1 MNLNYSLKE
10 INLASEFIISNS
22 RTNRFLFFGPVGIGK
37 TTLIKK
43 LCLDLGVRDLVTSPT
58 FSVINQYKTNNDFIY
73 HMDLFRLE
81 KVDEITDAGII
92 EYLDQGKKLIIE
104 WPEILLE
111 NFNFNCTKINMEII
125 DEKNRKLHLKN
136 EFF

>member
-10 INLASEFIISNS
+10 INLASEFIISNCK
-22 RTNRFLFFGPVGIGK
+22 TNCFLFFGPVGIGK

-43 LCLDLGVRDLVTSPT
+43 LCSDLGVKDLVSSPT
-58 FSVINQYKTNNDFIY
+58 FSIINQYKTNNDFIY

-92 EYLDQGKKLIIE
+92 EYLDKGKKLIIE

-111 NFNFNCTKINMEII
+111 NFNFNCTKIKMEII
-125 DEKNRKLHLKN
+125 DENNRKLYLKN

>member
-10 INLASEFIISNS
+10 IKLASEFIISNS
-22 RTNRFLFFGPVGIGK
+22 KTNCFLFFGPVGIGK
-37 TTLIKK
+37 TTLIKE
-43 LCLDLGVRDLVTSPT
+43 LCSNLGVRDLVSSPT
-58 FSVINQYKTNNDFIY
+58 FSIINQYKTNNDFIY

-92 EYLDQGKKLIIE
+92 EYLDQEKTLIVE
-104 WPEILLE
+104 WPEILTE
-111 NFNFNCTKINMEII
+111 NFIFNFTKINIEII
-125 DEKNRKLHLKN
+125 GEENRKLHLKN

>member
-22 RTNRFLFFGPVGIGK
+22 KTNCFLFFGPVGIGK
-37 TTLIKK
+37 TRLIKE
-43 LCLDLGVRDLVTSPT
+43 LCTDLGVKDLVSSPT
-58 FSVINQYKTNNDFIY
+58 FSIINKYKTNNDFIY

-81 KVDEITDAGII
+81 KFDEITDAGII

-125 DEKNRKLHLKN
+125 DEKTRKLHLKN

>member
-22 RTNRFLFFGPVGIGK
+22 KTNCFLFFGPVGIGK

-43 LCLDLGVRDLVTSPT
+43 LCSDLGVKDLVSSPT
-58 FSVINQYKTNNDFIY
+58 FSIINQYKTNNDFIY

-92 EYLDQGKKLIIE
+92 EYLDKGKKLIIE

-111 NFNFNCTKINMEII
+111 NFNFNCTKIKMEII
-125 DEKNRKLHLKN
+125 DENNRKLYLKN

>member
-10 INLASEFIISNS
+10 IKLASEFIISNS
-22 RTNRFLFFGPVGIGK
+22 KTNCFLFFGPVGIGK

-43 LCLDLGVRDLVTSPT
+43 LSSDLGVKDLVSSPT
-58 FSVINQYKTNNDFIY
+58 FSIINQYKTNNDFIY

-92 EYLDQGKKLIIE
+92 EYLDKGKKLIIE

>member
-22 RTNRFLFFGPVGIGK
+22 KTNCFLFFGPVGIGK

-43 LCLDLGVRDLVTSPT
+43 LCSDLGVKDLVSSPT
-58 FSVINQYKTNNDFIY
+58 FSIINQYKTNNDFIY

-92 EYLDQGKKLIIE
+92 EYLDKGKKLIIE

-125 DEKNRKLHLKN
+125 DENNRKLYLKN

>member
-22 RTNRFLFFGPVGIGK
+22 QTNCFLFFGPVGIGK

-43 LCLDLGVRDLVTSPT
+43 LCSDLGVKDLVSSPT
-58 FSVINQYKTNNDFIY
+58 FSIINQYKTNNDFIY

>member
-10 INLASEFIISNS
+10 INLASEFIISNCK
-22 RTNRFLFFGPVGIGK
+22 TNCFLFFGPVGIGK

-43 LCLDLGVRDLVTSPT
+43 LCSDLGVKDLVSSPT
-58 FSVINQYKTNNDFIY
+58 FSIINQYKTNNDFIY

>member
-22 RTNRFLFFGPVGIGK
+22 KTNCFLFFGPVGIGK
-37 TTLIKK
+37 TTLIKE
-43 LCLDLGVRDLVTSPT
+43 LCSDLGVKDLVSSPT
-58 FSVINQYKTNNDFIY
+58 FSIINQYKTNNDFIY

-81 KVDEITDAGII
+81 KVDEIIDAGII

-136 EFF
+136 

>member
-22 RTNRFLFFGPVGIGK
+22 KTNCFLFFGPVGIGK
-37 TTLIKK
+37 TTLIKE
-43 LCLDLGVRDLVTSPT
+43 LCSDLGVKDLVSSPT
-58 FSVINQYKTNNDFIY
+58 FSIINQYKTNNDFIY

-81 KVDEITDAGII
+81 KVDEIIDAGII

>member
-22 RTNRFLFFGPVGIGK
+22 QTNCFLFFGPVGIGK
-37 TTLIKK
+37 TTLIKE
-43 LCLDLGVRDLVTSPT
+43 LCSDLGVKDLVSSPT
-58 FSVINQYKTNNDFIY
+58 FSIINQYKTNNDFIY

-92 EYLDQGKKLIIE
+92 EYLDKGKKLIIE

-111 NFNFNCTKINMEII
+111 NFNFNCTKIKMEII
-125 DEKNRKLHLKN
+125 DENNRKLYLKN

>member
-10 INLASEFIISNS
+10 IKLASEFIISKS
-22 RTNRFLFFGPVGIGK
+22 KTNCFLFFGPVGIGK
-37 TTLIKK
+37 TTLIKE
-43 LCLDLGVRDLVTSPT
+43 LCSDLGVKDLVSSPT
-58 FSVINQYKTNNDFIY
+58 FSIINQYKTNNDFIY